1 MSFGISPS
9 ASATSSSLSSS
20 SSSASPSSLSS
31 LSCCSYRNTPVSNS
45 VKKSYSQ
52 ISSSWQAISEL
63 RAVTRTMTVKCSSN
77 MAISLATT
85 TEHIQS
91 VVEAFS
97 QQLQWSHVNQ
107 YNQYLTNSLYHFL
120 ALNNYLRV
128 TEPITVHC
136 TRLTRIKIYHKLLI
150 LKTAIFKTIYSPSQ
164 KSKYIAKFTYSY
176 WSQTHLIV

>member
-1 MSFGISPS
+1 
-9 ASATSSSLSSS
+9 
-20 SSSASPSSLSS
+20 
-31 LSCCSYRNTPVSNS
+31 
-45 VKKSYSQ
+45 
-52 ISSSWQAISEL
+52 
-63 RAVTRTMTVKCSSN
+63 

-120 ALNNYLRV
+120 VLSNYLRV

-136 TRLTRIKIYHKLLI
+136 TRLTHNSLRSI
-150 LKTAIFKTIYSPSQ
+150 TNC
-164 KSKYIAKFTYSY
+164 
-176 WSQTHLIV
+176 